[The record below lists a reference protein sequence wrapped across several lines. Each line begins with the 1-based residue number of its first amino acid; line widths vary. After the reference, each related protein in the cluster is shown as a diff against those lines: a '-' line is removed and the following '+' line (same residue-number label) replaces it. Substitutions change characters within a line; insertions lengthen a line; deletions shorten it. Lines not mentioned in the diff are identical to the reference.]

1 MSAVQVHSVLNSRIF
16 HSEPHQLNRGRST
29 QASSIHGYCFPRR
42 IWRSEKYPS
51 LFLTISHKPTCITS
65 AISKGSKANPEQ
77 NSKGGG
83 QKKQKTQEN
92 LWSLDNELLKRD
104 SPKKAGK
111 NPKKKRGAGGFS
123 KIGRKKNNAVQ
134 SKTIV
139 SAPMPVETETVL
151 QTQEP
156 VIKPVWS
163 TFVSSVSGSWKG
175 VGAVFSPVTA
185 EMEPISL
192 GERNEY
198 LYDCYILSK
207 VEAVSSPSQESK
219 QIIHRKTNW
228 VVMNPFGEQ
237 GQREV
242 TIQDDQR
249 GKTFTPSIEEKQNL
263 PLYETTVLPSSD
275 VMEEEFMH
283 LEPGLVFFEDGSYS
297 RGPLVLDVKGSVDDS
312 RYYISPTYKIEQCL
326 VRGCH
331 KRLRLVHTIAL
342 KEGGAEIE
350 VLRLAVYEE
359 EWMGPSHLELMS
371 ETEKSSLNP
380 ISNEKRISPTEL
392 VGLWKVFEISATAIL
407 DDLEEEKSE
416 MRPSYVY
423 LCMETLKR
431 RSLPEFPVHFVD
443 ADALDLQDVTVLWL
457 PGGITAYVD
466 TKEDGVLTIG
476 VGWYS
481 SDGTNLVME
490 RDYSNEGKLLEV
502 RSKSEIKRRWTDGS
516 LQ

>member
-1 MSAVQVHSVLNSRIF
+1 MSGIQVHSVLNSRIF
-16 HSEPHQLNRGRST
+16 HLGPLQLNCGRPS
-29 QASSIHGYCFPRR
+29 QASSIHGYCFPSR
-42 IWRSEKYPS
+42 IWHSKKYPT
-51 LFLTISHKPTCITS
+51 LLLTKSDNSPSIRS
-65 AISKGSKANPEQ
+65 AISKGSKANQKQ

-83 QKKQKTQEN
+83 QKKQKAHEN
-92 LWSLDNELLKRD
+92 LWSLDNELPKRD
-104 SPKKAGK
+104 SQKKPAK
-111 NPKKKRGAGGFS
+111 NPKKNKGAGGFS
-123 KIGRKKNNAVQ
+123 EIKRKKHNVMQ
-134 SKTIV
+134 SKNIV
-139 SAPMPVETETVL
+139 SAPMPVETEEVL

-156 VIKPVWS
+156 VLKPAWS
-163 TFVSSVSGSWKG
+163 TFVSSGSGIWKG
-175 VGAVFSPVTA
+175 VGAVFSPLTA

-192 GERNEY
+192 GERNEF

-207 VEAVSSPSQESK
+207 VEAVGSPSQGSN
-219 QIIHRKTNW
+219 QRIHRKTNW
-228 VVMNPFGEQ
+228 VVANPLGEQ
-237 GQREV
+237 GQGEL

-263 PLYETTVLPSSD
+263 PLYETTVLPSSE
-275 VMEEEFMH
+275 VMEEEFMD

-297 RGPLVLDVKGSVDDS
+297 RGPLVLDVKGSADDS
-312 RYYISPTYKIEQCL
+312 KYYISPTYKIEQCL

-342 KEGGAEIE
+342 KEGGSVID

-359 EWMGPSHLELMS
+359 EWMGPSHSELAS
-371 ETEKSSLNP
+371 ETEESSLDP

-392 VGLWKVFEISATAIL
+392 VGLWKVFEVSATAIL
-407 DDLEEEKSE
+407 DDVEEGTSE
-416 MRPSYVY
+416 VRPSYVY

-431 RSLPEFPVHFVD
+431 RSLPESPVHFVD

-466 TKEDGVLTIG
+466 TKEDGLLTIG

-481 SDGTNLVME
+481 NDGTNLVME
-490 RDYSNEGKLLEV
+490 REYSDEGKLLEV

-516 LQ
+516 VQ